1 MRSKN
6 AQRRRNY
13 FSAYLFIIPSFL
25 FLFIFTYWPVIK
37 SFLFSLMK
45 FDISTAKPVF
55 HGLVNYTKMFSS
67 PLFWKV
73 LSNNALYS
81 IYTVTFSVVI
91 GMFLAVLIQ
100 NKFLKLKGIFK
111 LSIFYPYVLPM
122 AAASMVWLWLLN
134 PSYGIINLL
143 LGKLGF
149 RSYIDWVNDGKYSL
163 AAIIIVAFW
172 KYTGYYAIIF
182 LAGLQ
187 SIDSEYYEA
196 AIIEGANIRQKFR
209 FITFPLLTPTTFFV
223 VILAVINSIQSV
235 DQVYVMTKGGP
246 YDSSNVLLYYIY
258 QNAFMY
264 GDLGYGSTLSFFL
277 LLILLMGTALYFLGL
292 SKLVHYER

>member
-1 MRSKN
+1 MKTKSVLWKS
-6 AQRRRNY
+6 Y
-13 FSAYLFIIPSFL
+13 TTAYLFIIPSFL
-25 FLFIFTYWPVIK
+25 FLFIFTYWPVIN
-37 SFLFSLMK
+37 SFLVSLMK
-45 FDISTAKPVF
+45 YDISTPKPVF
-55 HGLVNYTKMFSS
+55 SGVENYKKMFSA

-81 IYTVTFSVVI
+81 IFTVICGVVV
-91 GMFLAVLIQ
+91 GMFLSVLIQ
-100 NKFLKLKGIFK
+100 NKGLKLKGIFK

-122 AAASMVWLWLLN
+122 AAASMVWMWLLN
-134 PSYGIINLL
+134 PSYGIVNLL

-149 RSYIDWVNDGKYSL
+149 PSYIDWVNDGKYSL
-163 AAIIIVAFW
+163 PAIIIVAIW
-172 KYTGYYAIIF
+172 KYMGYYVIIY

-187 SIDSEYYEA
+187 SIDNEYYEA
-196 AIIEGANIRQKFR
+196 AIIEGANPWQKFR

-223 VILAVINSIQSV
+223 VFLAVINSFQSV
-235 DQVYVMTKGGP
+235 DQVYVMTQGGP

-277 LLILLMGTALYFLGL
+277 LLILLIGTALYFLGL
-292 SKLVHYER
+292 SKFVHYER